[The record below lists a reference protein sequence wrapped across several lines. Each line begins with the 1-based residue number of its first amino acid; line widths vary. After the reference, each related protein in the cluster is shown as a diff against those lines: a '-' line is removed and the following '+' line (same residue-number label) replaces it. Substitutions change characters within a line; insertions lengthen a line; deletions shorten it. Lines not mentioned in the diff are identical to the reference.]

1 MSDPFAEL
9 EAMVD
14 DLDVASHLR
23 HAKTLTNARLVSR
36 YSQVKEELKALG
48 ELVEA
53 RSEKGRD
60 LHSEHT
66 AILDELRERGLR

>member
-1 MSDPFAEL
+1 MTDPFAEL
-9 EAMVD
+9 EAMVE
-14 DLDVASHLR
+14 DLDIAGHLR
-23 HAKTLTNARLVSR
+23 E
-36 YSQVKEELKALG
+36 VKELDNAALVHRYGHTKEKLKALG

-53 RSEKGRD
+53 RTDEGRD